1 MSDAMIQRAR
11 ELRRSQT
18 PHEQDLWRE
27 LRAKRFSGFKFRRQ
41 APIGRYIVDFV
52 CFSMKVIVELDGSQ
66 HQDNQDYDA
75 ARDQWLTEQGFC
87 VLRFWNNQW
96 AQQREAVLEVIW
108 QKLNAHLHPL
118 PNPSPIEG
126 EGLRPEPA
134 GQSETSTAHD
144 PKSPLSPRGR
154 GAGGEGAEQ

>member
-1 MSDAMIQRAR
+1 MGDVMIQRAR

-18 PHEQDLWRE
+18 PHEQELWRE

-41 APIGRYIVDFV
+41 APIGRYIVDFA

-75 ARDQWLTEQGFC
+75 ARDQWLTEQGFT

-96 AQQREAVLEVIW
+96 AQQREAVLETVW
-108 QKLNAHLHPL
+108 RALRHPL
-118 PNPSPIEG
+118 PTPSPIKG
-126 EGLRPEPA
+126 EGLTPEPA
-134 GQSETSTAHD
+134 GLSSISPAHD
-144 PKSPLSPRGR
+144 PNSPLSPRGR
-154 GAGGEGAEQ
+154 GAGGVGAGA